1 MVVKMKNIRDKV
13 IKILKSH
20 PEGLTT
26 VEIAEKIE
34 ITRQSIAKYVCQL
47 LDEGL
52 IFQREVGTAKICYLK
67 GKRHERKSF

>member
-1 MVVKMKNIRDKV
+1 MVVKMKEIRDKV

-34 ITRQSIAKYVCQL
+34 MTRQSIAKYVYQL
-47 LDEGL
+47 LDEDM

-67 GKRHERKSF
+67 GRK